1 MSVRLENHSPEM
13 AGLVAANNGFALVE
27 AACMPASWLI
37 STASLWLVTVICV
50 TAAAAGITAAGGF
63 SPTGID
69 DLTASAE
76 PVSPVPALSIL
87 ERSGPITT
95 PTVQT
100 VVLRGQPAS
109 RVGRHL

>member
-1 MSVRLENHSPEM
+1 MRRISIAFAVF
-13 AGLVAANNGFALVE
+13 VAAVCL
-27 AACMPASWLI
+27 
-37 STASLWLVTVICV
+37 

>member
-27 AACMPASWLI
+27 AACMPASRLI
-37 STASLWLVTVICV
+37 STASLWLVTVICL

-69 DLTASAE
+69 DLTASVE
-76 PVSPVPALSIL
+76 PVPPVPALSIL
-87 ERSGPITT
+87 ERSAPT

>member
-1 MSVRLENHSPEM
+1 MSVRLENHSPEI

-27 AACMPASWLI
+27 AACTPASRLI
-37 STASLWLVTVICV
+37 RAASLWLVAVICL

-63 SPTGID
+63 SPTID

-87 ERSGPITT
+87 ERSAPTAT

-100 VVLRGQPAS
+100 VVLRGQPPS